1 MIEAIKAKRWREVK
15 TLTRRQQALCAVADK
30 LSAQATRMTEDDW
43 KPLRE
48 LGFDDRAC
56 LEVAHIVGIFNY
68 LTRLAD
74 GFGLRLDAPVAEASS
89 TGIAL
94 RQART
99 AAGVEPR

>member
-1 MIEAIKAKRWREVK
+1 
-15 TLTRRQQALCAVADK
+15 
-30 LSAQATRMTEDDW
+30 MTEDDW

-74 GFGLRLDAPVAEASS
+74 GFGLRLDAPVAEASR
-89 TGIAL
+89 TGIPL
-94 RQART
+94 RQPAHATVR
-99 AAGVEPR
+99 AHPR